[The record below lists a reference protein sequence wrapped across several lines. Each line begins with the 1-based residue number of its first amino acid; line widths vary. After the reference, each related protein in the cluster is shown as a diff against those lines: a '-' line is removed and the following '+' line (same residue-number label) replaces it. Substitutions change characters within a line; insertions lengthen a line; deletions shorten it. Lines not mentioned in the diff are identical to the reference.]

1 MKYQELFNHMY
12 DEHGLILLESEIRE
26 IVLIVLKIENINKD
40 A

>member
-1 MKYQELFNHMY
+1 MY